1 MAEIKNENLS
11 TEASVVDET
20 VAEEK
25 KVLFADRCRAKKES
39 INNGFVRFL
48 YVFITAI
55 AIWFVDVV
63 DSIKRNPIKIG
74 AYLIAIPG
82 IFIGFFMNVEIETI
96 YKTQTE
102 WAPIFVFALV
112 LAGMINIFEAFS
124 IISKK
129 NFGSILIASILTGL
143 IVVAGIVYIY
153 EISDGVKSSSQLEF
167 DSIVIR
173 SFIVITVSMIL
184 SVVGCVIAWIFRD
197 KNYKRDKF

>member
-1 MAEIKNENLS
+1 MAEINNENLS

-55 AIWFVDVV
+55 AIWFVDIV

-96 YKTQTE
+96 YKTQTQ
-102 WAPIFVFALV
+102 WAPLFVFALV

-153 EISDGVKSSSQLEF
+153 EISDGVKSSPQLEF

>member
-1 MAEIKNENLS
+1 MAKINNENLS
-11 TEASVVDET
+11 TEASVLDET

-25 KVLFADRCRAKKES
+25 KVLFADRCRAKKET

-48 YVFITAI
+48 YGFITAI

-82 IFIGFFMNVEIETI
+82 IFIGFFMNVEIDTI
-96 YKTQTE
+96 YKTQTH
-102 WAPIFVFALV
+102 WAPLFVFALV

-153 EISDGVKSSSQLEF
+153 EISDGVKSNSQLEF
-167 DSIVIR
+167 DSTVIR

>member
-1 MAEIKNENLS
+1 MAEINNENLS

-48 YVFITAI
+48 YGFITAI